1 MNIKKILII
10 FLFAFLMAIL
20 IYKKYDIKEI
30 RVLIIGEKLDIYKYT
45 DYFKYNYNSD
55 FIEDNVT
62 YKKLINYIE
71 NNKNIYKKGNRLFLN
86 QLILDSDI
94 IIINSNYNNY
104 KMACNKNRRILE
116 EYIDREF
123 KYYLELKNKISH
135 ITNAK
140 IIVIGNYCDNKKIKE
155 LYKNDNYININEL
168 KKINNID
175 TNKLIYNEI
184 NVLIKQK

>member
-10 FLFAFLMAIL
+10 FLFAFLMVIL

-94 IIINSNYNNY
+94 IIIN
-104 KMACNKNRRILE
+104 
-116 EYIDREF
+116 
-123 KYYLELKNKISH
+123 
-135 ITNAK
+135 
-140 IIVIGNYCDNKKIKE
+140 
-155 LYKNDNYININEL
+155 
-168 KKINNID
+168 
-175 TNKLIYNEI
+175 
-184 NVLIKQK
+184 